1 MGIIPDKY
9 ITEQM
14 KALGRKLKGTS
25 DKPMNGWLA
34 ISPLIVFLTVYL
46 VSSII
51 AKDFYTVPVS
61 SAFIVASIY
70 AIVISR
76 GKSLEERM
84 TVFSRGAG
92 NSNIMLMIWIFI
104 LAGAF
109 AATAKQIGAIDA
121 TVNLALKLLPGKL
134 LYAGLFIA
142 ACFIS
147 MSIGTSVGTIAALVP
162 IGADIAAKIDP
173 LGADPGLTAFITAII
188 VGGALFGD
196 NLSFI
201 SDTTIAATR
210 TQGCSM
216 RDKFKANIRIVGP
229 AALIVC
235 GLYIFLGLS
244 VESIP
249 HAGSVDILL
258 IIPYLLIIILA
269 LVGLDVSVVLTTG
282 LIITAV
288 IGFCKGLL
296 TWTGWMQAIGNGI
309 ASMSDLIIVTLL
321 AGGMLEMI
329 RFNGGLDFITRGL
342 TKNIH
347 GKRGAELS
355 IAGLVSLSNICTA
368 NNTIAIITSG
378 SIAKGITERFGLDP
392 RKTASILDTFSCLI
406 QGFIP
411 YGAQLLMAAGLAGI
425 SSLSITTYLYYP
437 FVMGAFA
444 LLAILFRLPRKYS

>member
-1 MGIIPDKY
+1 MGIIPDKH
-9 ITEQM
+9 ITE
-14 KALGRKLKGTS
+14 LISSLRDKLKGTS

-34 ISPLIVFLTVYL
+34 ISPLIVFLAVYL

-61 SAFIVASIY
+61 SAFIIASIY
-70 AIVISR
+70 AIIITR
-76 GKSLEERM
+76 GKTLEERM
-84 TVFSRGAG
+84 TVFSHGAA
-92 NSNIMLMIWIFI
+92 NANILLMIWIFI

-173 LGADPGLTAFITAII
+173 LGADPGLTAFITAIV

-235 GLYIFLGLS
+235 GLRRHS
-244 VESIP
+244 ADPSIP
-249 HAGSVDILL
+249 AYHHSC
-258 IIPYLLIIILA
+258 
-269 LVGLDVSVVLTTG
+269 SHRTG
-282 LIITAV
+282 CLYSFDDRTDHHS
-288 IGFCKGLL
+288 C
-296 TWTGWMQAIGNGI
+296 
-309 ASMSDLIIVTLL
+309 D
-321 AGGMLEMI
+321 
-329 RFNGGLDFITRGL
+329 RFL
-342 TKNIH
+342 
-347 GKRGAELS
+347 
-355 IAGLVSLSNICTA
+355 
-368 NNTIAIITSG
+368 
-378 SIAKGITERFGLDP
+378 
-392 RKTASILDTFSCLI
+392 
-406 QGFIP
+406 
-411 YGAQLLMAAGLAGI
+411 
-425 SSLSITTYLYYP
+425 
-437 FVMGAFA
+437 
-444 LLAILFRLPRKYS
+444 